1 MAQTI
6 QAAGQIAK
14 LATTVGPA
22 SQVSP
27 ASQAATQQINL
38 AKAQSKGISALGQF
52 QAITAVKQKGTTSA
66 PAAAPVTSPTI
77 APIQTKTMLQ
87 RGQELQGYADKFA
100 KDIKTGTRYAGSS
113 IYKFGKLSHEVAGQG
128 TPYVK
133 GFLHS
138 VNSSMP
144 YKLVFLFLFFAIFYK
159 IIYRICVF
167 FGIDVVILNMYLG
180 WVSFILVLFTF
191 LPYEYGNVLD
201 TPE

>member
-6 QAAGQIAK
+6 QAAGQTAQV
-14 LATTVGPA
+14 AVGQVAASVGPT
-22 SQVSP
+22 SGKQSIIE
-27 ASQAATQQINL
+27 QTEIM
-38 AKAQSKGISALGQF
+38 AQSNAYRPKTLKEAHKEAQLQTFSKMASDRSERSKFRAEAFGSIKEGI
-52 QAITAVKQKGTTSA
+52 K
-66 PAAAPVTSPTI
+66 
-77 APIQTKTMLQ
+77 
-87 RGQELQGYADKFA
+87 DFA
-100 KDIKTGTRYAGSS
+100 S
-113 IYKFGKLSHEVAGQG
+113 LSYEVADQG

-144 YKLVFLFLFFAIFYK
+144 YKLVFLFLFFAVFYNV
-159 IIYRICVF
+159 IYRICVF

>member
-6 QAAGQIAK
+6 QAAGQTAQ
-14 LATTVGPA
+14 LATTVG
-22 SQVSP
+22 
-27 ASQAATQQINL
+27 T
-38 AKAQSKGISALGQF
+38 
-52 QAITAVKQKGTTSA
+52 
-66 PAAAPVTSPTI
+66 
-77 APIQTKTMLQ
+77 APIQKKTMLQ
-87 RGQELQGYADKFA
+87 RGQEMQKYADKFA
-100 KDIKTGTRYAGSS
+100 QSTAPHIDEFMRGSGEIARDIGKDIKTGTRYAGSS
-113 IYKFGKLSHEVAGQG
+113 IYKFGELSHEVAGQG